1 MGKYSKICK
10 NAVLIYIVVNQMK
23 ITIYKPNNVISC
35 IILPLNT
42 NLTEYLSKNHSD
54 YLKFIITS
62 L

>member
-1 MGKYSKICK
+1 
-10 NAVLIYIVVNQMK
+10 MK

-42 NLTEYLSKNHSD
+42 NLTEYLSINHSD

>member
-10 NAVLIYIVVNQMK
+10 NEVLIYRVVNQMK

-54 YLKFIITS
+54 YLRFIITS

>member
-1 MGKYSKICK
+1 
-10 NAVLIYIVVNQMK
+10 MK

-35 IILPLNT
+35 IILPLST